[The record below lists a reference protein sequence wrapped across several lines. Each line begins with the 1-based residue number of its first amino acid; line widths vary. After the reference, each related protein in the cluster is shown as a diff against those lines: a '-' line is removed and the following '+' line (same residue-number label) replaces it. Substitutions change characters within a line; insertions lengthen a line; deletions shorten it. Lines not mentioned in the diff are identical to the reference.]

1 MRAHPQP
8 VRKSKQAGFTLIELI
23 IVIVIIGI
31 LAAVAIPKFTELT
44 TAAQT
49 SAKQGLAASLQ
60 SAGTLAYAKKLTDGT
75 DLPVSCGALNTS
87 MTQPIDTTK
96 FTVGGTWPTG
106 TSCTVKVFG
115 ADDTTAVTVNIPK

>member
-75 DLPVSCGALNTS
+75 PLPTSCANLNSS

-96 FTVGGTWPTG
+96 FDVGGNWPASPYT
-106 TSCTVKVFG
+106 CTVNVKDATTG
-115 ADDTTAVTVNIPK
+115 AVSVNIPY